1 MGEGSPR
8 ARNNTNQSNPYPHA
22 QVAGMEDMEIEEGG
36 RDKLSYK
43 DIRLMEGD
51 DDHLLE
57 GQSMNR
63 A

>member
-8 ARNNTNQSNPYPHA
+8 ARNNINQSNPNPQA
-22 QVAGMEDMEIEEGG
+22 QVAGMEEMEIKEGG
-36 RDKLSYK
+36 RDNLSYK

-57 GQSMNR
+57 GQNQDR
-63 A
+63 V